1 MFATDIMKKVSAPP
15 KIRIQIDLP
24 DIAPDSRVYFYGYH
38 VELEWL
44 SDFYTAHRRLDP
56 EDKSYDTLSKASAAI
71 QVFRRQSGIKRLEYE
86 MVLKDYSV
94 PSDAASI
101 PGLRLG
107 DERVP
112 IVAIFSNESTS
123 FKKRPSQERVDRL
136 SEIMGKQPR
145 WWVDYDDPR
154 TYGE

>member
-86 MVLKDYSV
+86 MVLKD
-94 PSDAASI
+94 P
-101 PGLRLG
+101 LR
-107 DERVP
+107 RRFNSRTSTWRRTC
-112 IVAIFSNESTS
+112 AHCSN
-123 FKKRPSQERVDRL
+123 FQ
-136 SEIMGKQPR
+136 
-145 WWVDYDDPR
+145 
-154 TYGE
+154 